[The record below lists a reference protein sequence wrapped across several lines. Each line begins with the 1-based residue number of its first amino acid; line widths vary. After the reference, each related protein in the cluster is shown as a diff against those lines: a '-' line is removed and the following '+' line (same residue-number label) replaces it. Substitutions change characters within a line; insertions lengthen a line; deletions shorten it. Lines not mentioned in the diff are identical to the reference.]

1 MTITQLEY
9 AVAVD
14 DHRHF
19 GKAAEACN
27 VTQPT
32 LSMQLQKLEDHLG
45 VILFDR
51 SKKPIIPTEI
61 GKQVLEQAR
70 SVLREAHKIEL
81 IIADARNQ
89 YDGEFRLGII
99 PTLAPY
105 LLHRFVSTY
114 RKAFPQV
121 TLVIEELQ
129 TDVII
134 DKLQRDHLDAA
145 ILATPLDL
153 PNITE
158 VPLFYEP
165 FMAYISP
172 SDPLWKEEFVVVSE
186 LNASNLLLL
195 SEGHCFRNSVL
206 TLCNEPS
213 SNQSNNRLL
222 IEIGNFETIIRLVD
236 EGMGNTLIP
245 YLMAMEIK
253 GESQK
258 NIKLIAEPRPVREI
272 SMIYSRNQLKNKMIK
287 KLEEIVK
294 ASVPKKLLQKSGNI
308 IPPK

>member
-45 VILFDR
+45 VVLFDR

-61 GKQVLEQAR
+61 GKHILTQAR
-70 SVLREAHKIEL
+70 NVLREAQMIHS
-81 IIADARNQ
+81 IIADVRNQ

-105 LLHRFVSTY
+105 LLHRFLGSF

-121 TLVIEELQ
+121 TLIIEEIQ
-129 TDVII
+129 TDII
-134 DKLQRDHLDAA
+134 VDKLLRDHLDAA
-145 ILATPLDL
+145 LLATPLNL
-153 PNITE
+153 SNIKE

-172 SDPLWKEEFVVVSE
+172 SDSLWNEEFVVVSE
-186 LNASNLLLL
+186 LNNSNLLLL

-206 TLCNEPS
+206 KLCNES
-213 SNQSNNRLL
+213 SNTLNNRLS
-222 IEIGNFETIIRLVD
+222 IEIGNFETITRLVD

-245 YLMAMEIK
+245 FLMAIEIK

-272 SMIYSRNQLKNKMIK
+272 SLIYSRNQLKNKMIQ
-287 KLEEIVK
+287 KLEEIIK
-294 ASVPKKLLQKSGNI
+294 ASVPKKLLQRSGNI
-308 IPPK
+308 IPPR

>member
-9 AVAVD
+9 AIAVD

-32 LSMQLQKLEDHLG
+32 LSMQLQKLEEDLG
-45 VILFDR
+45 VVLFDR

-61 GKQVLEQAR
+61 GKLVLAQAR
-70 SVLREAHKIEL
+70 NVLREAHKIQD

-89 YDGEFRLGII
+89 HEGEFRLGII

-105 LLHRFVSTY
+105 LLHRFIGSF

-121 TLVIEELQ
+121 TLIVEELQ
-129 TDVII
+129 TDII
-134 DKLQRDHLDAA
+134 VEKLNRDHLDAA

-158 VPLFYEP
+158 IPLFYEP

-172 SDPLWKEEFVVVSE
+172 SDPLWKEDFIVSSE
-186 LNASNLLLL
+186 LNNTNLLLL

-206 TLCNEPS
+206 RICNES
-213 SNQSNNRLL
+213 DALVQNRLMV
-222 IEIGNFETIIRLVD
+222 EIGNFETIVRLVD

-245 YLMAMEIK
+245 YLMAIEMK
-253 GESQK
+253 GDAQK

-272 SMIYSRNQLKNKMIK
+272 SLIYSRNQLKNKMIQ

-294 ASVPKKLLQKSGNI
+294 ASVPKKLLQKSGTI

>member
-19 GKAAEACN
+19 GKAAETCN

-32 LSMQLQKLEDHLG
+32 LSMQLQKLEDDLG
-45 VILFDR
+45 VVLFDR
-51 SKKPIIPTEI
+51 SKKPIIPTELGRKI
-61 GKQVLEQAR
+61 LDQAR
-70 SVLREAHKIEL
+70 NVLREAHKINL
-81 IIADARNQ
+81 IIADAKERFE
-89 YDGEFRLGII
+89 GEFRLGII
-99 PTLAPY
+99 PTVAPY
-105 LLHRFVSTY
+105 LLHRFIGNF
-114 RKAFPQV
+114 RKTFPLV
-121 TLVIEELQ
+121 TLVVEELQ
-129 TDVII
+129 TDTII
-134 DKLQRDHLDAA
+134 DKLHRDYLDAG
-145 ILATPLDL
+145 ILATPLEE

-172 SDPLWKEEFVVVSE
+172 TDPLWKEEFVVTSE
-186 LNASNLLLL
+186 LNSSKLLLL

-206 TLCNEPS
+206 RICNDTEE
-213 SNQSNNRLL
+213 QTKTGLMV
-222 IEIGNFETIIRLVD
+222 EIGNFETVIKLVD
-236 EGMGNTLIP
+236 EGFGNTLIP
-245 YLMAMEIK
+245 YLMALEIK
-253 GESQK
+253 GENQK

-272 SMIYSRNQLKNKMIK
+272 SLVYSRNQLKSKIIQ

-294 ASVPKKLLQKSGNI
+294 SSVPRKLLQNLGNV